1 GSMAHD
7 DGSRIPGFYKLT
19 VNERRKL
26 ITDRADLDEVASAAL
41 STDALGC
48 ERANLM
54 VENVIG
60 TFALPLGI
68 GVNFQ
73 INGEDVLI
81 PMVVEEPSVV
91 AAVSNMA
98 RLVRRSGGFSAESDP
113 SIMIGQVQLMDVSHP
128 DAVVTALQE
137 AIPQLSAMVSGIHPR
152 LEARGGGLR
161 GMEIRRV
168 TYDEPGE
175 PVVEMVVLHFHLDCV
190 DAMGANMVNTV
201 AERLAPEVEEI
212 TGEAVGLR
220 ILSNLASKRLSRAR
234 CRIDPAHLTTDDVS
248 GEDVADGIVN
258 AYRFAWADP
267 WRAATHNKG
276 VMNGIDAVAL
286 ATGNDWRAI
295 EAGAHA
301 WACRDGQ
308 YRALSAWRR
317 DDDGFLVGTI
327 ELPIQVGTVGGL
339 IKNHP
344 TAAANLQILGIT
356 RAGPLAAVMAAV
368 GLAQNLGALRALATE
383 GIQKGHMRMHARNVA
398 VQAGAQTSEIAE
410 VVSQM
415 CTDEDYSVTR
425 ASQALTSLRASR

>member
-1 GSMAHD
+1 MAQD
-7 DGSRIPGFYKLT
+7 QGSRIPGFYKLT
-19 VNERRKL
+19 VDQRRRLVSARAELDEGAKASL
-26 ITDRADLDEVASAAL
+26 DADALSHERAD
-41 STDALGC
+41 
-48 ERANLM
+48 LM

-60 TFALPLGI
+60 TFALPLGV

-73 INGEDVLI
+73 VNGQDVLV

-98 RLVRRSGGFSAESDP
+98 RLVRRSGGFFAESDP
-113 SIMIGQVQLMDVSHP
+113 SIMIGQVQLMDVADP
-128 DAVVTALQE
+128 DAAVAALTE
-137 AIPQLSAMVSGIHPR
+137 AIPRLSAMVTGIHPR
-152 LEARGGGLR
+152 LEERGGGLR
-161 GMEIRRV
+161 GMKVRRV

-175 PVVEMVVLHFHLDCV
+175 PVVQMVVLHFYLDCV

-220 ILSNLASKRLSRAR
+220 ILSNLASRRRSRAR
-234 CRIDPAHLTTDDVS
+234 CRIDPAHLSTPDAS
-248 GEDVADGIVN
+248 GDEVADGIVN

-308 YRALSAWRR
+308 YRSLTAWRR
-317 DDDGFLVGTI
+317 DAEGFLVGTI
-327 ELPIQVGTVGGL
+327 ELPLQVGTVGGP

-344 TAAANLQILGIT
+344 TAATNLQILGIE
-356 RAGPLAAVMAAV
+356 RAGELAAVMAAV

-398 VQAGAQTSEIAE
+398 VQAGAEGGEIAE
-410 VVSQM
+410 VVARL
-415 CTDEDYSVTR
+415 CIAGDYSV
-425 ASQALTSLRASR
+425 ALAGHILEDLRATR